1 MKADKEAPKEIF
13 SASDFQFLWLYPII
27 MQMNFTL
34 LFNGAVALIVMVA
47 IHARM
52 AYLSQQKKLAPMSNF
67 LKYSIVAITIFGY
80 VLCVA
85 GIIIHPMSGGFWY
98 FEAYFPLL
106 IFSSIAAYSYRRI
119 VGWSRSID
127 G

>member
-1 MKADKEAPKEIF
+1 MKTDKETSKEVF
-13 SASDFQFLWLYPII
+13 SASDFQYLWLYPVI

-34 LFNGAVALIVMVA
+34 LFNGVVALIIMVA

-52 AYLSQQKKLAPMSNF
+52 AYFIRQKKLAPMSNF
-67 LKYSIVAITIFGY
+67 LKYSIVAITVFGY
-80 VLCVA
+80 ILCVA
-85 GIIIHPMSGGFWY
+85 GIIVHPMSGGVWY
-98 FEAYFPLL
+98 FEAYLPLL
-106 IFSSIAAYSYRRI
+106 IFSSAANYSYRRI